1 MTKTAST
8 TPAPDPAAHDATE
21 PIKNAIHSGMGAI
34 ETTVL
39 AAAEIPLSVLKSL
52 GVSDEAMEAAREG
65 HRQLV
70 RGIHSALDT
79 VAMGVTDTTAGIAS
93 GITTGIAT
101 AATAAGDAAGKM
113 TAGSSSS

>member
-1 MTKTAST
+1 
-8 TPAPDPAAHDATE
+8 
-21 PIKNAIHSGMGAI
+21 MGAI

-65 HRQLV
+65 HAQLV

-93 GITTGIAT
+93 GITNGVSS
-101 AATAAGDAAGKM
+101 AAAAAGDVGEKM
-113 TAGSSSS
+113 TASSSS

>member
-1 MTKTAST
+1 MSKVSSTASDA
-8 TPAPDPAAHDATE
+8 APHDSTE

-70 RGIHSALDT
+70 RGIHSALDS

-93 GITTGIAT
+93 GITTGIST

-113 TAGSSSS
+113 ASSSSSS

>member
-1 MTKTAST
+1 MSKVSST
-8 TPAPDPAAHDATE
+8 APDPAPQGATE

-52 GVSDEAMEAAREG
+52 GVSDEAMQAAREG
-65 HRQLV
+65 HQQLV
-70 RGIHSALDT
+70 RGIHSALDS

-93 GITTGIAT
+93 GITNGISS
-101 AATAAGDAAGKM
+101 AASAAGDAAGKM
-113 TAGSSSS
+113 ASSSSSS

>member
-1 MTKTAST
+1 MSKVSSTASDA
-8 TPAPDPAAHDATE
+8 APHDSTE

-93 GITTGIAT
+93 GITTGIST
-101 AATAAGDAAGKM
+101 AASAAGDAAGKM
-113 TAGSSSS
+113 ASSSSSS

>member
-1 MTKTAST
+1 MSKVSTAS
-8 TPAPDPAAHDATE
+8 DAASHDSTE

-93 GITTGIAT
+93 GITTGIST
-101 AATAAGDAAGKM
+101 AASAAGDAAGKM
-113 TAGSSSS
+113 ASSSSSS

>member
-1 MTKTAST
+1 MSKVSSTAS
-8 TPAPDPAAHDATE
+8 DAAQHDATE
-21 PIKNAIHSGMGAI
+21 PIKSAIHSGMGAI

-93 GITTGIAT
+93 GITTGIST

-113 TAGSSSS
+113 ASSSSSS

>member
-1 MTKTAST
+1 MSKVSSTAAEPT
-8 TPAPDPAAHDATE
+8 HDSTE
-21 PIKNAIHSGMGAI
+21 PIKNAISSGMGAI

-52 GVSDEAMEAAREG
+52 GVSDEAMEGAREG

-70 RGIHSALDT
+70 HGIRMALGT
-79 VAMGVTDTTAGIAS
+79 VAIGVTDTTAGIAT
-93 GITTGIAT
+93 GITTGITT

-113 TAGSSSS
+113 AGSTSSS